1 MSRHWVGRGF
11 GSRLVMDSG
20 LVGTH
25 FGRVIRFAGFSFWE
39 GRKPFLVRVRE
50 NRKTKKGAS

>member
-1 MSRHWVGRGF
+1 MGRGF

-20 LVGTH
+20 LVGTP
-25 FGRVIRFAGFSFWE
+25 FGRVIRFEGFSFWE

-50 NRKTKKGAS
+50 NRKTKRGAG